1 MKDTIQAI
9 LSNAMMNKLVNHFKA
24 TYDGKTL
31 DVRDIEYF
39 VEVEIND
46 TYKHSAYGTIEEFVT
61 ELVEYSLKQIDWKK
75 LGKDLEDK
83 LKEVPYLTTRPKLK
97 KIEEWI
103 SLFEYEVEQADIAES
118 DIDTTHLHKLAW
130 RLVEL
135 TKEEKVA

>member
-39 VEVEIND
+39 VEVQIND

-83 LKEVPYLTTRPKLK
+83 LKEMPYFLTPRPKLK

-103 SLFEYEVEQADIAES
+103 SLFEYEVEHANIAES
-118 DIDTTHLHKLAW
+118 DIDTTHLHELAW
-130 RLVEL
+130 RLTQL
-135 TKEEKVA
+135 TRKEG

>member
-39 VEVEIND
+39 VEVQIND

-83 LKEVPYLTTRPKLK
+83 LKEVPYLTTRPKFK
-97 KIEEWI
+97 EVNDWI
-103 SLFEYEVEQADIAES
+103 DLFKHEVEHSDISES
-118 DIDTTHLHKLAW
+118 DIDTTHLHELAW
-130 RLVEL
+130 RLTQL
-135 TKEEKVA
+135 TRKEG

>member
-9 LSNAMMNKLVNHFKA
+9 LSNTMMNKLVNHFRA

-46 TYKHSAYGTIEEFVT
+46 TYAHSAYGTIEEFVT

-97 KIEEWI
+97 EVKDWI
-103 SLFEYEVEQADIAES
+103 GLFEHEVEHSDISEG
-118 DIDTTHLHKLAW
+118 DIDTTHLHELAW

-135 TKEEKVA
+135 TRKEK